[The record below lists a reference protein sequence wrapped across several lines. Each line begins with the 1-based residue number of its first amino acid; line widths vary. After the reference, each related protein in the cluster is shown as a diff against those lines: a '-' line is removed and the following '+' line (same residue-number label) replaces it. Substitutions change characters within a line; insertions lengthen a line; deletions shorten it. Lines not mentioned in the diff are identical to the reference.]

1 MKAGIYLGKETVEI
15 RELQR
20 RLHSIF
26 LNGKGDGKRLFRF
39 SIGTCRKTWFCS
51 L

>member
-26 LNGKGDGKRLFRF
+26 LEWKR
-39 SIGTCRKTWFCS
+39 
-51 L
+51 